1 MFVKLRAGAT
11 AGARMQERWRL
22 NAAIA
27 YEDPVVRVRKRL
39 VTAAWKLRKLA
50 KSYVSA
56 EKLQERRLKLAARAN
71 IVGYRLTVDD
81 TVDVIAGE
89 LGEATRAA
97 AAAAESLKYKA
108 QADAENCK
116 SCTNL
121 PELVEM
127 RREIELVKMQLAVFC
142 SQYLRAQAEVE
153 HTTSNEELSAR
164 RDGGRGGGS
173 GGASMADAVAA
184 DHNGAADASQ
194 ITASRYV
201 LLGSHDGHVG
211 ARGG

>member
-1 MFVKLRAGAT
+1 MFVKLRAGAA

-22 NAAIA
+22 NAASA

-50 KSYVSA
+50 ETDFPPA
-56 EKLQERRLKLAARAN
+56 KLQERRQKLAARAN
-71 IVGYRLTVDD
+71 VVGYQLTVDD

-89 LGEATRAA
+89 LGEAARSA

-108 QADAENCK
+108 QADAKNCR

-121 PELVEM
+121 PELVEL
-127 RREIELVKMQLAVFC
+127 RRKVELVEKQLAVFC
-142 SQYLRAQAEVE
+142 TQYLRAQAEVE

-164 RDGGRGGGS
+164 LRVEPRTS
-173 GGASMADAVAA
+173 
-184 DHNGAADASQ
+184 
-194 ITASRYV
+194 
-201 LLGSHDGHVG
+201 
-211 ARGG
+211 